1 MVYPINCTVNNG
13 MNYKNWE
20 MTVKSFGG
28 RPTFY
33 KTDRGCEGSS
43 YITPIN
49 EHTVCTIV
57 RTSSINAAARE
68 NMAHGLLK

>member
-28 RPTFY
+28 RPT
-33 KTDRGCEGSS
+33 S